1 MIFFRK
7 TMSALLRQAFP
18 VSIIFLWT
26 FPTPQIADIR
36 LKKYSEDYQTL
47 IHADIELKSSV
58 ARAKFIPED
67 FSYLDI
73 YDTSYPKEEVYIQM
87 TDFFDEFINEINS
100 VFASSGCGL
109 SVKDF
114 GFKLF

>member
-1 MIFFRK
+1 MQTLSLKALLQERSLFRK
-7 TMSALLRQAFP
+7 
-18 VSIIFLWT
+18 
-26 FPTPQIADIR
+26 
-36 LKKYSEDYQTL
+36 
-47 IHADIELKSSV
+47 
-58 ARAKFIPED
+58 
-67 FSYLDI
+67 I